1 MNLSSDNS
9 TNEPTKAAGNKQKVA
24 KQKGGKKERRQR
36 DRERE
41 KEGESGRGADS
52 CLKCCAQIGPQQQ
65 QLPFYGLGVSNRLD
79 AH

>member
-24 KQKGGKKERRQR
+24 KQKGGKKERRER
-36 DRERE
+36 DRERR
-41 KEGESGRGADS
+41 SGRGADS
-52 CLKCCAQIGPQQQ
+52 CLKCFAQIGPQQQ

>member
-24 KQKGGKKERRQR
+24 KQKGGKKERRER
-36 DRERE
+36 EIDRERE
-41 KEGESGRGADS
+41 EEWERSR
-52 CLKCCAQIGPQQQ
+52 
-65 QLPFYGLGVSNRLD
+65 QLFKVFRTNWATTTTTPLLWLRVSNRLD